1 MKRVLVIDD
10 DDLFRAMVCDTLR
23 DAGYEVLEA
32 PDGKAGLKVLKSSAV
47 DMVVTDLFMPEKEG
61 LETIR
66 QIIKDHEAV
75 RIIAIS
81 GGMRGSTM
89 DFLPIA
95 KILGAARVF
104 HKPLDRKAFLAATRE
119 LLGEADSGQR

>member
-10 DDLFRAMVCDTLR
+10 DELFRSMVCDTLR
-23 DAGYEVLEA
+23 DAGYDVQEA
-32 PDGKAGLKVLKSSAV
+32 PEGKAGLKMLKTAQA
-47 DMVVTDLFMPEKEG
+47 DLVVTDLFMPEKEG

-66 QIIKDHEAV
+66 QIVKDHPAV
-75 RIIAIS
+75 HIIAIS
-81 GGMRGSTM
+81 GGMKGSTM
-89 DFLPIA
+89 DFLPMA

-119 LLGEADSGQR
+119 LLGET

>member
-10 DDLFRAMVCDTLR
+10 DHLFRSMVCDTVR
-23 DAGYEVLEA
+23 DAGYEVMEA
-32 PDGKAGLKVLKSSAV
+32 PEGKAGLKVLKSSAV
-47 DMVVTDLFMPEKEG
+47 DLVVTDLFMPEKEG

-66 QIIKDHEAV
+66 RIVKDHPTLP
-75 RIIAIS
+75 IIAIS
-81 GGMRGSTM
+81 GGMKGSTM
-89 DFLPIA
+89 DFLPMA

-119 LLGEADSGQR
+119 LLGEVPTGQ